1 MSAGSAGVTPAAE
14 LGVVATVRRGVRESP
29 LMLRGIGLTL
39 LLAALATAGR
49 VVVPFAVQ
57 RATDLGVLAPGGPD
71 VGVVV
76 TTALIAAC
84 VLLVASACSAISN
97 ARLFAAAEAGL
108 AQLRTTAF
116 RHVHDLSVLSQNSE
130 RRGALVSRVTSDVDT
145 ISQFVQWGGIMLVL
159 SSLQILAATVA
170 MAIYSWQLT
179 LLVWLCLLPMALLA
193 PRAQKALN
201 AAYLTV
207 RVRVGTMLAAVSE
220 SVVGAHT
227 IRAYGIGGRTQH
239 RLDTAVREHR
249 DSAVRA
255 QTLAAAAFS
264 TGVLLSGL
272 ALAVVVVVGSF
283 LGVAGDISVGHLLA
297 VLFLV
302 QLFVGPVQNATEV
315 LNELQN
321 AVAGWRRVLSL
332 LETPVDVVAPA
343 RPTPLPAGALDV
355 RLEGVTFAYPGGP
368 PVLRDVTLEVPAT
381 TRVAVVGRT
390 GSGKTTIARLVTRFT
405 DPGTGRVLVGGVDL
419 REVADGDLRRRVV
432 TLTQE
437 GFLFDTTVAAN
448 VAYGL
453 PDPGAPDARARV
465 EAAVAELELG
475 DWVASL
481 PQGLDT
487 PVGQRGE
494 SLSAG
499 ERQLVALLRTQVVG
513 ADLLVLDEATSAV
526 DPATELRTARA
537 LTRAMAGRTS
547 ITIAHRLSTAAQ
559 SDLVVV
565 VHDGEIAEVGTH
577 EQLLADG
584 RGYAGMF
591 ASWLAST
598 S

>member
-1 MSAGSAGVTPAAE
+1 MSDITPASD

-49 VVVPFAVQ
+49 IVVPFAVQ
-57 RATDLGVLAPGGPD
+57 RATDGGVLAPGGPD
-71 VGVVV
+71 VGLVVE
-76 TTALIAAC
+76 TALWAAV
-84 VLLVASACSAISN
+84 VLVVASACSALSN
-97 ARLFAAAEAGL
+97 ARLFASTEAGL
-108 AQLRTTAF
+108 AQLRTSAF
-116 RHVHDLSVLSQNSE
+116 RHVHDLAVLTQNTE
-130 RRGALVSRVTSDVDT
+130 RRGALVARVTSDVDT
-145 ISQFVQWGGIMLVL
+145 ISMFVQWGGIMLVL
-159 SSLQILAATVA
+159 SSLQIVAATVA
-170 MAIYSWQLT
+170 MAFYSWQLA
-179 LLVWLCLLPMALLA
+179 LLVWLCLVPMAVLA
-193 PRAQKALN
+193 PRAQRALN
-201 AAYLTV
+201 GAYLTV
-207 RVRVGTMLAAVSE
+207 RVKVGSMLAAVSE

-227 IRAYGIGGRTQH
+227 IRAYGIGLRTQAK
-239 RLDTAVREHR
+239 LDQAVREHR
-249 DSAVRA
+249 NSAVRA
-255 QTLAAAAFS
+255 QSLAAAAFS

-272 ALAVVVVVGSF
+272 ALSAVVVAGSF
-283 LGVAGDISVGHLLA
+283 LGVAGEISVGDLLA

-332 LETPVDVVAPA
+332 LETPVDVVEPE
-343 RPTPLPAGALDV
+343 RPLPLPDGPLGV
-355 RLEGVTFAYPGGP
+355 ELEGVTFAYPGGP
-368 PVLRDVTLEVPAT
+368 PVLRNISLTIPPT

-405 DPGTGRVLVGGVDL
+405 DPDAGRVLVGGVDL
-419 REVADGDLRRRVV
+419 REVADVDLRSRVV

-437 GFLFDTTVAAN
+437 GFLFDTTVAGN
-448 VAYGL
+448 IAYGL
-453 PDPGAPDARARV
+453 SDPDAADVRERV
-465 EAAVAELELG
+465 EAAVVDLG
-475 DWVASL
+475 LTDWVAGL
-481 PQGLDT
+481 PQGLET

-526 DPATELRTARA
+526 DPGTELRTARA

-559 SDLVVV
+559 SDLVIVV
-565 VHDGEIAEVGTH
+565 SDGEIAEVGTH
-577 EQLLADG
+577 PELLARG
-584 RGYAGMF
+584 GGYAAMF
-591 ASWLAST
+591 ASWLSST

>member
-1 MSAGSAGVTPAAE
+1 MRSGITPASE
-14 LGVVATVRRGVRESP
+14 LGVIATVRRGVHESP
-29 LMLRGIGLTL
+29 LMLRGIWLTL
-39 LLAALATAGR
+39 GLAALATAGR
-49 VVVPFAVQ
+49 IVVPFAVQ

-76 TTALIAAC
+76 TTALLAAC
-84 VLLVASACSAISN
+84 VLLVASVCAALSN
-97 ARLFAAAEAGL
+97 ARLFASTEAGL

-116 RHVHDLSVLSQNSE
+116 RHVHDMSVLTQNTE

-170 MAIYSWQLT
+170 MAIYSWQLAV
-179 LLVWLCLLPMALLA
+179 LVWLCLVPMALLA
-193 PRAQKALN
+193 PRAQKSLN
-201 AAYLTV
+201 VAYLLV
-207 RVRVGTMLAAVSE
+207 RVKVGSMLAAVSE

-227 IRAYGIGGRTQH
+227 IRAYGIGIRTQS
-239 RLDTAVREHR
+239 RLDNAVREHR
-249 DSAVRA
+249 NSAVRA

-272 ALAVVVVVGSF
+272 ALSAVVVVGSF
-283 LGVAGDISVGHLLA
+283 LGVAGEISVGHLLA

-332 LETPVDVVAPA
+332 LETPIDVVEPS
-343 RPTPLPAGALDV
+343 RPVPLPQGPLGV
-355 RLEGVTFAYPGGP
+355 RLENVTFAYPGGP
-368 PVLRDVTLEVPAT
+368 PVLRGITLDIPAT

-405 DPGTGRVLVGGVDL
+405 DPASGRVLIGGVDV
-419 REVADGDLRRRVV
+419 RDVADADLRRRVV

-437 GFLFDTTVAAN
+437 GFLFDTTIAGN

-453 PDPGAPDARARV
+453 PDPDAADARERV

-475 DWVASL
+475 EWVESL

-537 LTRAMAGRTS
+537 LTRAMIGRTS

-565 VHDGEIAEVGTH
+565 VTDGEIAEVGTH
-577 EQLLADG
+577 EELLA
-584 RGYAGMF
+584 RGEGYSAMF
-591 ASWLAST
+591 ASWLAAT
-598 S
+598 R

>member
-1 MSAGSAGVTPAAE
+1 MSGITPASE
-14 LGVVATVRRGVRESP
+14 LGVIATVRRGVRESP
-29 LMLRGIGLTL
+29 LMLRGIWLTL
-39 LLAALATAGR
+39 GLAALATTGR
-49 VVVPFAVQ
+49 IVVPFAVQ
-57 RATDLGVLAPGGPD
+57 RATDDGVLAPGGPD
-71 VGVVV
+71 VALVVNV
-76 TTALIAAC
+76 ALGAAV
-84 VLLVASACSAISN
+84 VLLVASACAAISN
-97 ARLFAAAEAGL
+97 ARLFAATEAGL
-108 AQLRTTAF
+108 AQLRTSAF
-116 RHVHDLSVLSQNSE
+116 RHVHDLAVLTQNTE

-145 ISQFVQWGGIMLVL
+145 ISMFVQWGGIMLVL
-159 SSLQILAATVA
+159 SSLQIVAATVA
-170 MAIYSWQLT
+170 MAFYSWQLA
-179 LLVWLCLLPMALLA
+179 LLVWLCLLPMAVLA

-207 RVRVGTMLAAVSE
+207 RVKVGSMLAAVSE

-227 IRAYGIGGRTQH
+227 IRAYGIGVRTQS
-239 RLDTAVREHR
+239 RLDQAVREHR
-249 DSAVRA
+249 NSAVRA

-272 ALAVVVVVGSF
+272 ALSAVVVAGSF
-283 LGVAGDISVGHLLA
+283 LGIAGDISVGDLLA

-332 LETPVDVVAPA
+332 LETPVDVVQPA
-343 RPTPLPAGALDV
+343 TPVRLPDGPLGV
-355 RLEGVTFAYPGGP
+355 RLEDVTFAYPGGP
-368 PVLRDVTLEVPAT
+368 PVLRGITLEVPPT

-405 DPGTGRVLVGGVDL
+405 DPGAGRVLVGGVDL
-419 REVADGDLRRRVV
+419 REVADADLRRRVV
-432 TLTQE
+432 TLAQE
-437 GFLFDTTVAAN
+437 GFLFDTTVAGN

-453 PDPGAPDARARV
+453 ANPEAPQARARV
-465 EAAVAELELG
+465 EAAVAELELT

-481 PQGLDT
+481 PLGLDT

-537 LTRAMAGRTS
+537 LTRAMSGRTS

-565 VHDGEIAEVGTH
+565 VSDGEVVEVGSH
-577 EQLLADG
+577 DELLDRDG
-584 RGYAGMF
+584 HYAAMF